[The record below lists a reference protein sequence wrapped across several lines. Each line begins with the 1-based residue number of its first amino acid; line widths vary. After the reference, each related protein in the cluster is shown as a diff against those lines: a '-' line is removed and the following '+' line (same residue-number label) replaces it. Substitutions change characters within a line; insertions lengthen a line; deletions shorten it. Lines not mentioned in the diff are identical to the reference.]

1 MWSSIWFVATARVGF
16 WTGTWPTRH
25 CRLGQK
31 VVCNFNSGKTKVV
44 LFHWSNNSRAI
55 WMKIDGSVLEKKS
68 YFEIL
73 GLSSLQIWK
82 LDRGPYIASIAKTAS
97 KKIGALICSIKFIF
111 LEVAFY
117 IYKYTMQPCMEYC
130 WHIWAGVPTWYL
142 VMLDKLQKRVCRT
155 VGPTLAACHELRV
168 IVKIFSLGITLVDVH
183 LNLIPYSPGWSAHYS
198 GGWSFCHRS

>member
-1 MWSSIWFVATARVGF
+1 
-16 WTGTWPTRH
+16 
-25 CRLGQK
+25 
-31 VVCNFNSGKTKVV
+31 
-44 LFHWSNNSRAI
+44 
-55 WMKIDGSVLEKKS
+55 MKIDGSVLEKKS

-130 WHIWAGVPTWYL
+130 WHIWAGVPT
-142 VMLDKLQKRVCRT
+142 
-155 VGPTLAACHELRV
+155 
-168 IVKIFSLGITLVDVH
+168 
-183 LNLIPYSPGWSAHYS
+183 
-198 GGWSFCHRS
+198 